1 LYKYPTLDKL
11 ELKIDISILIWPQK
25 GTKST
30 KINFQDLYIQCLAV
44 NNRRNFVLC
53 GSGLIPSKSRAIF
66 IANYSIF
73 VVGLP
78 L

>member
-1 LYKYPTLDKL
+1 LDKL
-11 ELKIDISILIWPQK
+11 ELNIETSILIWPQK

-30 KINFQDLYIQCLAV
+30 KINFQGLYIQCLAV
-44 NNRRNFVLC
+44 NNSRNFVLC

-66 IANYSIF
+66 IANHSIL
-73 VVGLP
+73 VGGLP